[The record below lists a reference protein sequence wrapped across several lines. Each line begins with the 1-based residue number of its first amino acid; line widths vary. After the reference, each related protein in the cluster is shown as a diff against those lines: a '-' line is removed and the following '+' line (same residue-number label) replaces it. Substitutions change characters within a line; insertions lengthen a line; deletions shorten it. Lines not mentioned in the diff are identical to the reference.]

1 MPRRKAVIQGV
12 AAIKVL
18 VVEDDSRLRSM
29 LRRYLREHEMDV
41 GDAADGDHM
50 QRLLLRERFDCVVL
64 DLMLPGRDGLALC
77 RALRAEGSQ
86 IPVIMLTAKGALT
99 DKVAGLESGADDY
112 MAKPFEPAELV
123 ARIRA
128 VVRRHNAEVQLAA
141 SPGPAQVRI
150 GDLVFDPVARRLMRG
165 GSVIA
170 LGDREYALLNCFISH
185 PKKPLSREHLAVAA
199 LGDRDKAA
207 LRSIDVYVHRLRR
220 NIETDPRHPRYI
232 QRVWGIGYVFIPDPS

>member
-1 MPRRKAVIQGV
+1 MAS
-12 AAIKVL
+12 IKVL

-29 LRRYLREHEMDV
+29 LRRYLREHEMEV

-50 QRLLLRERFDCVVL
+50 QRLLLRERFDCIVL

-77 RALRAEGSQ
+77 RALRVEGNQ

-99 DKVAGLESGADDY
+99 DKITGLESGADDY
-112 MAKPFEPAELV
+112 LAKPFEPAELV

-128 VVRRHNAEVQLAA
+128 VVRRLNVQAQLAA
-141 SPGPAQVRI
+141 DSGPMQVRL
-150 GDLVFDPVARRLMRG
+150 GDLLFDPVARRLMRG
-165 GSVIA
+165 DSVIS
-170 LGDREYALLNCFISH
+170 LGDREYALLSCFISH
-185 PKKPLSREHLAVAA
+185 PRKPLSREHLAVAA
-199 LGDRDKAA
+199 LGDRGRAA

-220 NIETDPRHPRYI
+220 SIESDPRHPRYI